1 MTLDGKLLLRRTV
14 PVKSIVTPEWKT
26 ETQTQLEETVRALDY
41 RIQILDSQLRQSS
54 QPQPEL
60 SAQRAELLQR
70 QQEMS
75 QRLEHVKQLQ
85 VGQEVID
92 GQVDNFFYV
101 AVGENLIEKMQVE
114 IILHNGVIKEI
125 RGSL

>member
-26 ETQTQLEETVRALDY
+26 ETQTQLEEAVRALDY

-60 SAQRAELLQR
+60 SAQRAELLQQ
-70 QQEMS
+70 QQEMF
-75 QRLEHVKQLQ
+75 QRLEQVKQLQ